1 MSNVPLEINAAKMAK
16 FVEVEDSEGKRL
28 PFDEEDMKVIFR
40 ELFIKDATG
49 ISGATL
55 FWMVLLAPFTGCR
68 LDRKSTRLTPVTNAH
83 LVCRL
88 LLERINT
95 FIPYQL
101 LRVTITIT

>member
-16 FVEVEDSEGKRL
+16 FVEVEDSEDKRL

-68 LDRKSTRLTPVTNAH
+68 LEEIGTLRP
-83 LVCRL
+83 
-88 LLERINT
+88 INRSEEHT
-95 FIPYQL
+95 SELQSL
-101 LRVTITIT
+101 LRISYAVFCLKKRNIR